1 MASKIPVPA
10 DLPQQAAATSPER
23 PWPLRLLSAK
33 IKEYVTAMSRLWVE
47 GEVITLQRRPGAKV
61 QFLTLRDVEVNNSIT
76 VKIMTFLLPD
86 SVQPGSRVVVCAKPD
101 FYEGNG
107 SLTLGGRHPPRRS
120 RRYPRPHRT
129 SQETVGRRRT
139 L

>member
-10 DLPQQAAATSPER
+10 ELPQQAALTSPER

-33 IKEYVTAMSRLWVE
+33 IKEYISAMSRLWVE

-61 QFLTLRDVEVNNSIT
+61 QFV
-76 VKIMTFLLPD
+76 
-86 SVQPGSRVVVCAKPD
+86 
-101 FYEGNG
+101 
-107 SLTLGGRHPPRRS
+107 TLG
-120 RRYPRPHRT
+120 Y
-129 SQETVGRRRT
+129 